1 MALSMKSIINKVKLP
16 PICFKLFQRIEKEEN
31 FLDSE
36 LYEIGTTLIL
46 KPVMN
51 IKRRITGLFNH
62 DRWKRF
68 LKISNSATH
77 KKESISLRD
86 KAYFWNEKV
95 I

>member
-31 FLDSE
+31 FPDSE

-62 DRWKRF
+62 DR
-68 LKISNSATH
+68 
-77 KKESISLRD
+77 
-86 KAYFWNEKV
+86 
-95 I
+95 